1 MEDAFIV
8 TGGKPL
14 TGTVRLSGAKN
25 ISLKVLIAA
34 LLFDEPV
41 SFENIPHIQDVEE
54 LIHVLRSI
62 GVDVQWQ
69 DGSNAITVDPRGI
82 NSYTVDLLH
91 ASKMRVTF
99 MLFAPFLIKK
109 GKAQIPN
116 PGGCRLGE
124 RPIDRQV
131 DMMKSFGV
139 TSTYDTK
146 TGYYSAELDGRPS
159 ATTYRFTKQTH
170 TGTELALMF
179 AVFADGHSVIENSA
193 LEPEIDDLIQFLN
206 DSGAKIERRGT
217 SIDVTG
223 VSRLTP
229 PVKPYSILSDR
240 NEAVTWAVAALATK
254 GDILVEGARQELLG
268 YFLTSLDNAGGG
280 YEVVANGIRFYHSG
294 RLKPTDVMTCP
305 EPGFMTDWQAPWAV
319 LMTQADGEST
329 LIETVFE
336 NRFGF
341 VGELKKFGAT
351 ISFYDPALPNPDSVY
366 QFNLPKNKEF
376 KQKKQAIRIKGPSL
390 LHSGVVNVMDLRAGA
405 TVLIAACIA
414 QGESVIK
421 GAGIIDRGYE
431 HIEKKLMGLGVHIKR
446 L

>member
-8 TGGKPL
+8 SGGKPL
-14 TGTVRLSGAKN
+14 RGSVRVSGAKN

-34 LLFDEPV
+34 LLFDAPV

-62 GVDVQWQ
+62 GVGVQWE
-69 DGSNAITVDPRGI
+69 DGSNSITVDPRGI
-82 NSYTVDLLH
+82 NSHTVDLLH

-109 GKAQIPN
+109 GKAEIPN

-131 DMMKSFGV
+131 DMMKAFGV
-139 TSTYDTK
+139 TSTYNTN
-146 TGYYSAELDGRPS
+146 TGYYSAELSGRPV
-159 ATTYRFTKQTH
+159 ATTYRFNKQTH
-170 TGTELALMF
+170 TGTELAMMF
-179 AVFADGHSVIENSA
+179 ACFAQGSSVIENAA
-193 LEPEIDDLIQFLN
+193 LEPEIDDLIEFLN
-206 DSGAKIERRGT
+206 LSGAKIRRDGT
-217 SIDVTG
+217 SIRIDG
-223 VSRLTP
+223 VVSLTP
-229 PVKPYSILSDR
+229 PQKPYSILNDR

-254 GDILVEGARQELLG
+254 GDILVEGADPELLTH
-268 YFLTSLDNAGGG
+268 FLAYLDKAGGG
-280 YEVVANGIRFYHSG
+280 YEVVSGGIRFTYIG
-294 RLKPTDVMTCP
+294 PLKPTDVMTSP

-319 LMTQADGEST
+319 LMTQAEGEST
-329 LIETVFE
+329 LIETLFE
-336 NRFGF
+336 NRFGY

-366 QFNLPKNKEF
+366 QFNLPKDREF
-376 KQKKQAIRIKGPSL
+376 KQKKQAIRIKGPAS

-431 HIEKKLMGLGVHIKR
+431 HIEQKFAGLGVEMRR